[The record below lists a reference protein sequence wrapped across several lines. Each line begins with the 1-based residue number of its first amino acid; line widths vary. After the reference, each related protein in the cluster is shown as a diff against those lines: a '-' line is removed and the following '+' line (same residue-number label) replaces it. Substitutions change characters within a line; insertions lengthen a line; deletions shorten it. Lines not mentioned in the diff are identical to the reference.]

1 MSLIACHECD
11 LIHRVDPVPEGSA
24 AKCSRCGGLL
34 YQHKRDSLE
43 RTLALTVTGLI
54 LFVVANAFPFLGF
67 KLQAQVHET
76 ILITGVQELYHQGMY
91 HQGMWILATVVLLT
105 TIVMPAAQMMGLL
118 YVLVPLRL
126 NRIPWKLKQVFRFIQ
141 SMRPWG
147 MMEVFMLGILV
158 SYVKLAKMA
167 TIVPGVA
174 LFAFMALIFILAASM
189 AALDP
194 HDVWE
199 RIQPQAS
206 TRRVMDRRITLIG
219 CHTCHLVCRV
229 PSGEFHGST
238 CPRCGTPLHR
248 RKPNSIART
257 WALVLAAFV
266 FYIPAN
272 VLPITVVTSLGHK
285 QADTIMSG
293 VIYFISSGMWPI
305 ALVIFTAS
313 VFVPLIK
320 LLVLSYLSFSVQRKS
335 KWRPVDRTRLYRIAE
350 IVGRWSMVDVYVV
363 TILVALVHLGAL
375 ATIEAGPAAIYFCGV
390 VIVTMFAAMSFDPRL
405 IWDNLEDKNE
415 STTH

>member
-1 MSLIACHECD
+1 MQLIACHDCG
-11 LIHRVDPVPEGSA
+11 LIHQVGPVPVKSTA
-24 AKCSRCGGLL
+24 RCSQCGKLL
-34 YQHKRDSLE
+34 YQHKPDSID
-43 RTLALTVTGLI
+43 RTLALTVAGLV

-67 KLQAQVHET
+67 KVGAQIREST
-76 ILITGVQELYHQGMY
+76 LITGVQELYL
-91 HQGMWILATVVLLT
+91 QGMWIIATVVLLT
-105 TIVMPAAQMMGLL
+105 TIVVPALQLTGLL

-126 NRIPWKLKQVFRFIQ
+126 NRLPWNLKTVFRFIQ
-141 SMRPWG
+141 HIQPWG

-158 SYVKLAKMA
+158 SYVKLVKMA
-167 TIVPGVA
+167 TIIPGIS

-206 TRRVMDRRITLIG
+206 TRRVMARRITLIG

-229 PSGEFHGST
+229 PSGEVHGST
-238 CPRCGTPLHR
+238 CPRCETPLHR

-257 WALVLAAFV
+257 WALVLAAIV
-266 FYIPAN
+266 LYIPAN
-272 VLPITVVTSLGHK
+272 VLPITIVTSLGHK
-285 QADTIMSG
+285 EADTIMSG

-305 ALVIFTAS
+305 ALVIFVAS
-313 VFVPLIK
+313 ILVPMLK

-335 KWRPVDRTRLYRIAE
+335 RWRPVDRTRLYRIAE

-390 VIVTMFAAMSFDPRL
+390 VIITMFAAMSLDPRL
-405 IWDNLEDKNE
+405 IWDQMEDKNE
-415 STTH
+415 PTTH

>member
-1 MSLIACHECD
+1 MSQSFLIICHECD
-11 LIHRVDPVPEGSA
+11 LIHQVGPVPEKSTA
-24 AKCSRCGGLL
+24 RCSRCGGLL
-34 YQHKRDSLE
+34 YHHKPDRID
-43 RTLALTVTGLI
+43 RTLALTVTGLV
-54 LFVVANAFPFLGF
+54 LFVIANVYPFLGF
-67 KLQAQVHET
+67 KINAQIRET
-76 ILITGVQELYHQGMY
+76 TLITGVQELYL
-91 HQGMWILATVVLLT
+91 QGMWILATVVLLT
-105 TIVMPAAQMMGLL
+105 TIVIPALQLTGLL
-118 YVLVPLRL
+118 YVVVPLRL
-126 NRIPWKLKQVFRFIQ
+126 NRLPWKLKTVFRFIQ
-141 SMRPWG
+141 HLQPWG

-206 TRRVMDRRITLIG
+206 AHRTMACHTNLVG
-219 CHTCHLVCRV
+219 CHTCHLMCRV
-229 PSGEFHGST
+229 PSGEVHGSA

-272 VLPITVVTSLGHK
+272 VLPITIITSLGQK
-285 QADTIMSG
+285 EADTIMSG
-293 VIYFISSGMWPI
+293 VIYFISTGMWPI

-313 VFVPLIK
+313 VFVPLLK

-390 VIVTMFAAMSFDPRL
+390 VIITMFAAMSFDPRL
-405 IWDNLEDKNE
+405 IWDQMENKNE